1 MFGAFKIT
9 ASLSFFFF
17 PSKEVEVPSDGFALF
32 HESRCLSDR
41 GGWHS
46 DRESLLS

>member
-1 MFGAFKIT
+1 MFGAFKII
-9 ASLSFFFF
+9 ASLSFFF

-41 GGWHS
+41 GGRHS